1 MHAYVALLEAINKN
15 DKFIGQLPKSMAIA
29 SSSTP
34 ITGIQ
39 MMNIVRTLAATIH
52 EGNSPLRATN
62 DNINPSKDTTPEG
75 ISPLLANNDDEHP
88 SMNTA
93 PMGDF
98 PLFATKEHSDPSRKT
113 TPEDYS
119 PLFATDDD
127 TNPFKATNLEREK
140 YLSPTAHVYII
151 LLTADIR
158 YSMPSLRNT
167 AEYTMIS
174 ARLAKS
180 YDIIAAFLRFLMPS
194 FVTPE
199 TDESEPEA
207 PRLPS
212 KPLPPEQEVDL
223 KDKLTATMALAVKH
237 LRERYVSRTAIGIPS
252 DVSVPDLSRSSSGD
266 SLLGP
271 TTPHSTAWL
280 GTPSL
285 YEDPLTLSLVRA
297 LAIWLKVSTDEL
309 LRTKAAGIMEVLIAL
324 YENKTQ
330 DFRGPVCFA
339 VLGILDT
346 MEGIQAFIGP
356 GWPVLYED
364 LKKIVTGPDREN
376 YGHGEAIIEVLRTAV
391 EGLRMGDVEDDWLS
405 ILDVARDALT
415 KATLE
420 PDFQLATRVST
431 LAAELVEKAG
441 VRMRIIYLPQAQSL
455 LQMIYHCV
463 KMGHGF
469 DGTRN
474 KLATAADSLER
485 DYNLKDAGA

>member
-1 MHAYVALLEAINKN
+1 MAEQPAIVALSVGVTHAYVALLEAINK
-15 DKFIGQLPKSMAIA
+15 DEKFFGQLPKSMAVA

-39 MMNIVRTLAATIH
+39 IMNIVRTLAAAIH
-52 EGNSPLRATN
+52 EGHSPSRATK

-75 ISPLLANNDDEHP
+75 NSPLLA
-88 SMNTA
+88 
-93 PMGDF
+93 
-98 PLFATKEHSDPSRKT
+98 
-113 TPEDYS
+113 
-119 PLFATDDD
+119 TDDD
-127 TNPFKATNLEREK
+127 IIRFEATDLEREE
-140 YLSPTAHVYII
+140 YLNSTAHVYII
-151 LLTADIR
+151 LLTTDIR
-158 YSMPSLRNT
+158 YSMPSLRNA

-180 YDIIAAFLRFLMPS
+180 YDIIAAFLRPPMPS

-223 KDKLTATMALAVKH
+223 KDKLTATMALVVKH
-237 LRERYVSRTAIGIPS
+237 LRERHVSRTAIGVPS

-271 TTPHSTAWL
+271 TKPHLTAWL

-285 YEDPLTLSLVRA
+285 YEDPLTLALVRA

-309 LRTKAAGIMEVLIAL
+309 LRTKAAGIIEVLIAL
-324 YENKTQ
+324 YESKTH

-346 MEGIQAFIGP
+346 MDGVQAFVEP

-364 LKKIVTGPDREN
+364 LKKIVTGQGQEI
-376 YGHGEAIIEVLRTAV
+376 YGHGEAIIEVLHKAV
-391 EGLRMGDVEDDWLS
+391 EGLRTGAVQDDWLS
-405 ILDVARDALT
+405 ILNLARDALT
-415 KATLE
+415 KATVE
-420 PDFQLATRVST
+420 SDFQLATKVST
-431 LAAELVEKAG
+431 LAAELVEKAD
-441 VRMRIIYLPQAQSL
+441 VRERIIYIPQAQSL
-455 LQMIYHCV
+455 LQTIYQCV

-469 DGTRN
+469 DGTCN